1 MILKELAEILNI
13 DLATTVSRFGN
24 NEMLFVRFIKKFPN
38 DKTYSALCE
47 AVENKDY
54 KAIETS
60 AHTLKGIAANLGLSE
75 IQSFSDNI
83 VIAVRNEKYNDID
96 ELFVTLKSVYQKAI
110 DAISCL
116 E

>member
-13 DLATTVSRFGN
+13 DLATTVARFGN

-60 AHTLKGIAANLGLSE
+60 AHTLQILVFLKFSLS
-75 IQSFSDNI
+75 
-83 VIAVRNEKYNDID
+83 
-96 ELFVTLKSVYQKAI
+96 VTIL
-110 DAISCL
+110 L
-116 E
+116 LL